1 MIPPRRLSGEN
12 CGNGVSYRVAAC
24 RKRLRVRR
32 TTPRAQAKVQT
43 NEQSGEINRISSTRL
58 GSHELTPPRAAINS
72 NARQLLPRKNELP
85 AESPRRSVL
94 IEAEAALGIAQEKAK
109 GT

>member
-1 MIPPRRLSGEN
+1 MIPHRRLSGEN

-24 RKRLRVRR
+24 RKRLRVGR
-32 TTPRAQAKVQT
+32 TTPRAPASVQT
-43 NEQSGEINRISSTRL
+43 NEQSGEINRIPSTGL
-58 GSHELTPPRAAINS
+58 GSYELTPPRAAINS